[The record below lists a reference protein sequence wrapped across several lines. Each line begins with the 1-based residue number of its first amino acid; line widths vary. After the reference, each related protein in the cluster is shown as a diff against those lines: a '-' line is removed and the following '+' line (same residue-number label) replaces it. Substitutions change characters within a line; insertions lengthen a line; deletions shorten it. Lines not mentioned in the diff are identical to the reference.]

1 MKNVKQLILTGTIG
15 SMLVF
20 SACTDD
26 TVDPNTGGGSTTEK
40 TCKLTKTS
48 DEDGDVVYTYDGD
61 NLVKVVE
68 PDGYTYDYNYVSGQ
82 LTEIVES
89 DGSDT
94 YTYKIAYTD
103 GKVSRV
109 DMYSG
114 ADLDGYY
121 NVKWNAD
128 GTLQMVD
135 EYITDDPKDLLYS
148 SLEYTYKNGRLE
160 KIKEISDANDDGELN
175 ETDDDVLFYNILVV
189 DDKKNPFYGLPT
201 YLIDFTD
208 VLSMTKNN
216 VNAMTLESQG
226 VAIPISV
233 TYEYN
238 ENNYPVKSNVYAFG
252 DSTVVNMTYMC
263 E

>member
-1 MKNVKQLILTGTIG
+1 MKNLKNLLLAGTVC

-26 TVDPNTGGGSTTEK
+26 TVDPTDGGGSTK
-40 TCKLTKTS
+40 TCKVTKTS
-48 DEDGDVVYTYDGD
+48 DDDGDVTYTYDGD

-68 PDGYTYDYNYVSGQ
+68 SDGYSYDYNYVNGE
-82 LTEIVES
+82 LTEIVED

-94 YTYKIAYTD
+94 YTYKITYKD

-109 DMYSG
+109 DEYFG
-114 ADLDGYY
+114 TDLEGYY
-121 NVKWNAD
+121 NVTWNAD
-128 GTLQMVD
+128 GTINMVD
-135 EYITDDPKDLLYS
+135 EYVALDPTDMLFS
-148 SLEYTYKNGRLE
+148 SLTYTYEGGRITR
-160 KIKEISDANDDGELN
+160 IKEISDANDDGELKDA
-175 ETDDDVLFYNILVV
+175 DDDVLFYNILVV

-208 VLSMTKNN
+208 MLALTKNN
-216 VNAMTLESQG
+216 INAASLESEG
-226 VAIPISV
+226 VTIPIAV

-238 ENNYPVKSNVYAFG
+238 DDNYPTTSTAFAFG

-263 E
+263 D